1 MSSNHDDSPTFAR
14 HNRSQQ
20 RSELDS
26 ERRTAI
32 REGIRKCS
40 RALERGQQRH
50 YYWTARKLAGE
61 IYPLLFDDL
70 SPEYFDAR
78 IGDRDD
84 WDFESVDEFY
94 TNPERYVR
102 AVAPGSVGGTSSESV
117 ALHSGGYSAPD
128 TTATVTVQKALDG
141 ANAIAEYEGLV
152 PTNLKRRTD
161 AVGFSCK
168 LGEHL
173 KQPEMDFGDPV
184 HAVSLANGP
193 MKTFLLGGTGGG
205 KSTGGSRQ
213 FEDYYKESLGSGR
226 DIKCLDFIGMGE
238 GENVLYD
245 VAQSQNVLQNVRE
258 QMDLPASFMD
268 DEEYEP
274 QLDIYA
280 PLTATADEKPLPHD
294 ADSGEC
300 KVTPFTIPASELSE
314 SMLSSVIAERVS
326 PDQERTI
333 RSAYRE
339 VDGRIHDWCLDDLA
353 EEIRRRDELSDKH
366 KKDSIRVIKL
376 LQSFGFIRNASDEHT
391 IDLEEIYTSSNRI
404 TSFTQTTCD
413 NELAEYIVVAYLL
426 DQHWQNGWD
435 HPEWPHRALN
445 LRELS
450 EIAMHRE
457 HRGKLEAAE
466 QAVVEFIIRRLHQIL
481 RKNRH
486 INTSLIADTQD
497 ATEVEKAVRKRFN
510 RYVIF
515 GGSDELIEKVFRWAG
530 QSDWRSL
537 KRTLSQQP
545 GQAGVVSGNEP
556 ATRDSEMWGISPIEL
571 APPSWHHYDTDE
583 EEHDSGWHARVAL
596 LDGEELQTPD
606 WSTDIP
612 RSMQVTTS
620 IGDSGGMSD
629 DERQM
634 EAERAQARSNH
645 RREARERNAKGESI
659 RMIRDALPKNP
670 NTAKKYGT
678 STIQR
683 WTSDIKKGEG
693 IQQLEDDTL
702 EQGAETPAGAD

>member
-1 MSSNHDDSPTFAR
+1 MSSNHTDSPTFTN
-14 HNRSQQ
+14 HNRTEQ
-20 RSELDS
+20 RSDLES

-40 RALERGQQRH
+40 RALERGQRRH
-50 YYWTARKLAGE
+50 YHWTAKKLAGE
-61 IYPLLFDDL
+61 IFPLLFTDRD
-70 SPEYFDAR
+70 PQYYDAH
-78 IGDRDD
+78 IGDREDWRFDAVDD
-84 WDFESVDEFY
+84 FY
-94 TNPERYVR
+94 TRPEQYISALSKSERSNR
-102 AVAPGSVGGTSSESV
+102 PGASM
-117 ALHSGGYSAPD
+117 ALQASGYSDPD
-128 TTATVTVQKALDG
+128 SAAAEIVQDALAG
-141 ANAIAEYEGLV
+141 ANAVAEYEGLV
-152 PTNLKRRTD
+152 PTNLKRRTN
-161 AVGFSCK
+161 AVGFACK

-184 HAVSLANGP
+184 HAVSLASGP
-193 MKTFLLGGTGGG
+193 LKTFLLGGTGGG

-213 FEDYYKESLGSGR
+213 FEDYYQESLGDGR

-245 VAQSQNVLQNVRE
+245 VAQAQHVLQNVRE
-258 QMDLPASFMD
+258 EMDLPPSFEDAD
-268 DEEYEP
+268 DYEP
-274 QLDIYA
+274 KLDIYA
-280 PLTATADEKPLPHD
+280 PLTSTADEEPLPHD
-294 ADSGEC
+294 VDTSEC
-300 KVTPFTIPASELSE
+300 RVTPFTIPASDLSE

-339 VDGRIHDWCLDDLA
+339 VDDRIHDWCLDDLA

-376 LQSFGFIRNASDEHT
+376 LQSFGFIRTADDEYT
-391 IDLEEIYTSSNRI
+391 IDLEAIYTSSDRI

-426 DQHWQNGWD
+426 DQHWENGWD
-435 HPEWPHRALN
+435 HPEWPHRAIN

-510 RYVIF
+510 RYVVF
-515 GGSDELIEKVFRWAG
+515 GGSDELVEKVFHWAG
-530 QSDWRSL
+530 QSGWRSL

-545 GQAGVVSGNEP
+545 GQAGVVSGNGP
-556 ATRDSEMWGISPIEL
+556 AARDSDMWGISPIEL
-571 APPSWHHYDTDE
+571 SPPSWHHYDTDE
-583 EEHDSGWHARVAL
+583 EDHDSGWHARVTL
-596 LDGEELQTPD
+596 LNDEELQTPNWD
-606 WSTDIP
+606 TEIP

-620 IGDSGGMSD
+620 IADSEGMDD

-659 RMIRDALPKNP
+659 RMIRDALPDNP
-670 NTAKKYGT
+670 NTGKKYGT

-683 WTSDIKKGEG
+683 WTNDIKKGEG
-693 IQQLEDDTL
+693 IQQLEDDTV